1 MCQGCCTTYKTHVY
15 LLLAMYHNLDIDM
28 LIFTS
33 PQDKLVS
40 RSQLELVTSD
50 PGRLLAWLVL
60 LSTLVT
66 REHI

>member
-1 MCQGCCTTYKTHVY
+1 MCQGCCTTHKTHVH
-15 LLLAMYHNLDIDM
+15 LLAMFHNLDIDM
-28 LIFTS
+28 MISTS
-33 PQDKLVS
+33 PQDKVT

-66 REHI
+66 S

>member
-1 MCQGCCTTYKTHVY
+1 MF
-15 LLLAMYHNLDIDM
+15 HNLDIDM
-28 LIFTS
+28 MIFTS
-33 PQDKLVS
+33 PQDKVT

-66 REHI
+66 KEHIYADLNILSIYISR

>member
-1 MCQGCCTTYKTHVY
+1 
-15 LLLAMYHNLDIDM
+15 M

-66 REHI
+66 KDHIYKI

>member
-1 MCQGCCTTYKTHVY
+1 
-15 LLLAMYHNLDIDM
+15 MYHNLDIDM

-66 REHI
+66 KDHI

>member
-1 MCQGCCTTYKTHVY
+1 MLCQGCCTTYKTHVY
-15 LLLAMYHNLDIDM
+15 LLLAVFHNLDM
-28 LIFTS
+28 MMFTS

-40 RSQLELVTSD
+40 RSQLDLVTSD

-66 REHI
+66 RDHI

>member
-1 MCQGCCTTYKTHVY
+1 M
-15 LLLAMYHNLDIDM
+15 M
-28 LIFTS
+28 IFTS
-33 PQDKLVS
+33 PQDKVT

-66 REHI
+66 SQHIYVDLNILSIYISR